1 MDYKKVEGHP
11 GLIRDLDSN
20 AVINNDKTAYQN
32 YVALRDQK
40 LTIKLNIIHLRKW
53 KNFVE
58 KPLQILFPGFLKLFM
73 IE

>member
-40 LTIKLNIIHLRKW
+40 LKEQQRLDKIEDEIGEIKSVLY
-53 KNFVE
+53 
-58 KPLQILFPGFLKLFM
+58 KLLDKL
-73 IE
+73 